1 MDETKKN
8 TAPKASATPA
18 RRSEGVTHKTAFTLG
33 WGERDYQQLAA
44 WRVLAAKWI
53 RGETQNVS
61 NKLEALAAFFERY
74 LIERGLPLDPV
85 IFLAR
90 NTVLPDFYRTTFPDS
105 KWGVEYNNVIHTFLH
120 FVRQREFSESAD
132 DGQPVVSPAF
142 RNPVPRLSKSGLPK
156 RDESVHSPLPY
167 GYIDELRQM
176 LAAGPHFRDWLWAQN
191 ARGSEIGQSGRFAPD
206 WFEVTEDQIDR
217 KDPDCIW
224 RIRERATQSGGAVLE
239 MWSPVRWVG
248 LLVKLILPLRT
259 FQARMLDSGEADTC

>member
-18 RRSEGVTHKTAFTLG
+18 RKMKGVTRKTDVTLG
-33 WGERDYQQLAA
+33 WVERDYPQLAA

-120 FVRQREFSESAD
+120 FVLQREFSESAD

-176 LAAGPHFRDWLWAQN
+176 LAAEPPLPRRRWGHKAPGGGNGPN
-191 ARGSEIGQSGRFAPD
+191 A
-206 WFEVTEDQIDR
+206 
-217 KDPDCIW
+217 
-224 RIRERATQSGGAVLE
+224 
-239 MWSPVRWVG
+239 
-248 LLVKLILPLRT
+248 
-259 FQARMLDSGEADTC
+259 